1 VLIPLDG
8 SALAEEAIE
17 PALAL
22 GQLMEVEYTLL
33 RVIEKPEL
41 SYASATPVAEP
52 NQRVV
57 ELWRASALAAIEQ
70 VAGRMRERGV
80 VVHTSVA
87 YGQPAVTIIE
97 YAREHAADLIALTTH
112 GRGGAMRLLLG
123 SVADKVVRGAGV
135 PVLIQRS
142 SEHDQDAKP
151 S

>member
-1 VLIPLDG
+1 
-8 SALAEEAIE
+8 
-17 PALAL
+17 
-22 GQLMEVEYTLL
+22 
-33 RVIEKPEL
+33 
-41 SYASATPVAEP
+41 
-52 NQRVV
+52 
-57 ELWRASALAAIEQ
+57 
-70 VAGRMRERGV
+70 V

-112 GRGGAMRLLLG
+112 GRGGAIRLLLG

-142 SEHDQDAKP
+142 RQHDEDARA